1 MTDIEDIMADAALL
15 DRLSAD
21 SDGAARLTRA
31 LATWRAM
38 NWDETE
44 PLPSPAGRW
53 RQTGE
58 AVRGTDWMWPGAPV
72 LHT

>member
-1 MTDIEDIMADAALL
+1 MADAALL
-15 DRLSAD
+15 DRLSAEA
-21 SDGAARLTRA
+21 DGAARLTRA

-38 NWDETE
+38 NRGETK
-44 PLPSPAGRW
+44 PLPFPEGRW

-58 AVRGTDWMWPGAPV
+58 AVRGTDWMWPGAHV